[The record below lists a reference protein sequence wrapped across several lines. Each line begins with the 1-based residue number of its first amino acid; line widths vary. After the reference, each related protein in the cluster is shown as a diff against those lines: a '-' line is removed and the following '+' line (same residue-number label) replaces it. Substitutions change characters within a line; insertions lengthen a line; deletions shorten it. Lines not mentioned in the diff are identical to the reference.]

1 MRRHGGRGCRRH
13 RRGAAA
19 GPRRAGARRG
29 RGDPRSC
36 RHGRG
41 RRRRGERRPPR
52 SGGRRGQ
59 PDARAHG
66 SACGVPRAGAAR
78 PGDRRPAAGV
88 GGASGGRPPPVGD
101 LGRRQ
106 RRRGAAHRPRRRRRL
121 GAHQGAGDGGPRRS
135 PGAGV
140 TPVLRTDALGKD
152 YDETVALED
161 LSVSVGEGERV
172 IVVGPN
178 GSGKTTLLRITAG
191 LLEPT
196 SGRVVVAG
204 APPGS
209 LPARAATSY
218 VPDAPVLYDDLS
230 VLEHLEYVGRLHGN
244 EAWEDSAGEL
254 VERLGLEERV
264 DDLPARFSRG
274 LRQKTSIALGLV
286 RPFSLLLVDEP
297 FVGLDAGGRLALL
310 ELLDES
316 AAAGAA
322 VVVATH
328 QLEFVDQASRC
339 LGLRDGRLV
348 YDGPATP
355 GRVER
360 LVS

>member
-1 MRRHGGRGCRRH
+1 M
-13 RRGAAA
+13 
-19 GPRRAGARRG
+19 
-29 RGDPRSC
+29 
-36 RHGRG
+36 
-41 RRRRGERRPPR
+41 
-52 SGGRRGQ
+52 
-59 PDARAHG
+59 
-66 SACGVPRAGAAR
+66 
-78 PGDRRPAAGV
+78 
-88 GGASGGRPPPVGD
+88 
-101 LGRRQ
+101 
-106 RRRGAAHRPRRRRRL
+106 
-121 GAHQGAGDGGPRRS
+121 
-135 PGAGV
+135 

-209 LPARAATSY
+209 LPARAATSF

-230 VLEHLEYVGRLHGN
+230 ALEHLEYVGRLHGN

>member
-1 MRRHGGRGCRRH
+1 
-13 RRGAAA
+13 
-19 GPRRAGARRG
+19 
-29 RGDPRSC
+29 
-36 RHGRG
+36 
-41 RRRRGERRPPR
+41 
-52 SGGRRGQ
+52 
-59 PDARAHG
+59 
-66 SACGVPRAGAAR
+66 
-78 PGDRRPAAGV
+78 
-88 GGASGGRPPPVGD
+88 
-101 LGRRQ
+101 
-106 RRRGAAHRPRRRRRL
+106 
-121 GAHQGAGDGGPRRS
+121 
-135 PGAGV
+135 V
-140 TPVLRTDALGKD
+140 TRVLATEALGKD

-161 LSVSVGEGERV
+161 LTVRVEEGERL

-178 GSGKTTLLRITAG
+178 GSGKTTLLRVTAG
-191 LLEPT
+191 LLEP
-196 SGRVVVAG
+196 SHGRVEVVG
-204 APPGS
+204 APAGS
-209 LPARAATSY
+209 LAARAATSY

-230 VLEHLEYVGRLHGN
+230 VAEHLEYVGRLHGTDD
-244 EAWEDSAGEL
+244 WEEWGQEL
-254 VERLGLEERV
+254 VVRLGLEERV

-297 FVGLDAGGRLALL
+297 FVGLDAGGRQALL

-316 AAAGAA
+316 ARAGAA

-328 QLEFVDQASRC
+328 QLEYVDQASRC